1 MKKPIKN
8 EEEKMCKDTSVSH
21 LNELG
26 WNVVRLPKE
35 NINPLLILS
44 KSNGYLEILGEIS
57 DLVVEEQPKP
67 PKIVQDRSVA
77 EISGLETGKFEL
89 GTGLKFLEKFLS
101 LVGVAGLG
109 LEASFKNAESIQ
121 FVYQNVLT
129 DFVHPLKIGK
139 YLLGV
144 SPDVSG
150 PFMEHINEEGEA
162 YIITDTLKSK
172 AFGVVAYG
180 KKGVKINLDIS
191 ALKQLL
197 SATPHIE
204 VSKDKKKVV
213 SFKGDKFLRFA
224 FKAISV
230 WVEIGDGKARFNLNP
245 PGGPIAPMKALPSTL
260 ISPNEPTPVIFGM
273 NTLIRLK

>member
-1 MKKPIKN
+1 
-8 EEEKMCKDTSVSH
+8 MCKDKSVSH

-26 WNVVRLPKE
+26 WNMVRLPKE

-44 KSNGYLEILGEIS
+44 KSNGYLETLGEIF
-57 DLVVEEQPKP
+57 DFVIEDQPKP
-67 PKIVQDRSVA
+67 PEIVLDQSVA
-77 EISGLETGKFEL
+77 EISVLETDKFEV
-89 GTGLKFLEKFLS
+89 GVGLKFLEKFLS
-101 LVGVAGLG
+101 LVGAAGLG
-109 LEASFKNAESIQ
+109 LETSFKNAESIQ

-129 DFVHPLKIGK
+129 DFVYPAKIGK
-139 YLLGV
+139 YLLSV
-144 SPDVSG
+144 SPDISS

-172 AFGVVAYG
+172 AFGVVAYDE
-180 KKGVKINLDIS
+180 KGVKIDMDIS

-204 VSKDKKKVV
+204 VSKAEKKVI

-224 FKAISV
+224 FKAIAV
-230 WVEIGDGKARFNLNP
+230 WIKIEGGKAKFDLGKP
-245 PGGPIAPMKALPSTL
+245 EGPIAPMRALPSIL
-260 ISPNEPTPVIFGM
+260 ISPDEPTPVIFGM

>member
-1 MKKPIKN
+1 
-8 EEEKMCKDTSVSH
+8 MCKDKSVSH

-35 NINPLLILS
+35 NINPLLTLS
-44 KSNGYLEILGEIS
+44 KSNSYLETLGEIS
-57 DLVVEEQPKP
+57 DFVIEDQPKP
-67 PKIVQDRSVA
+67 PEIVQDQSVA
-77 EISGLETGKFEL
+77 EISGLETDKFEL
-89 GTGLKFLEKFLS
+89 GIGLKFLEKFLS

-121 FVYQNVLT
+121 FAYQNVLT
-129 DFVHPLKIGK
+129 DFVYPVKIGK
-139 YLLGV
+139 YLLSV
-144 SPDVSG
+144 SPDVSS

-162 YIITDTLKSK
+162 YIITDTLRSNT
-172 AFGVVAYG
+172 FGIVAYDE
-180 KKGVKINLDIS
+180 KGVKIDLDIS

-204 VSKDKKKVV
+204 VSKDEKKVV

-224 FKAISV
+224 FKAIGV
-230 WVEIGDGKARFNLNP
+230 WVEIRDGKARFKLNKP
-245 PGGPIAPMKALPSTL
+245 EGPIAPMKALPSTL

>member
-1 MKKPIKN
+1 
-8 EEEKMCKDTSVSH
+8 MCKDKSVSH

-44 KSNGYLEILGEIS
+44 KSNGYLETLGEIS
-57 DLVVEEQPKP
+57 DFVIEDQPKP
-67 PKIVQDRSVA
+67 PEIVRDQLVA
-77 EISGLETGKFEL
+77 EISGLETDKFEL
-89 GTGLKFLEKFLS
+89 GIGLKFLEKFLS
-101 LVGVAGLG
+101 LLGVAGLG

-129 DFVHPLKIGK
+129 DFVYPVKIGK
-139 YLLGV
+139 YLLSV
-144 SPDVSG
+144 SPDVSS
-150 PFMEHINEEGEA
+150 PFMEHIIEEGEA
-162 YIITDTLKSK
+162 YIITDTLKSNT
-172 AFGVVAYG
+172 FGIVAYDE
-180 KKGVKINLDIS
+180 KGVKIDLDIS

-204 VSKDKKKVV
+204 VSKDEKKVV
-213 SFKGDKFLRFA
+213 SFRGDKFLRFA
-224 FKAISV
+224 FKAIGV
-230 WVEIGDGKARFNLNP
+230 WVEIRDGKARFKLNKP
-245 PGGPIAPMKALPSTL
+245 EGPIAPMRALPSTL